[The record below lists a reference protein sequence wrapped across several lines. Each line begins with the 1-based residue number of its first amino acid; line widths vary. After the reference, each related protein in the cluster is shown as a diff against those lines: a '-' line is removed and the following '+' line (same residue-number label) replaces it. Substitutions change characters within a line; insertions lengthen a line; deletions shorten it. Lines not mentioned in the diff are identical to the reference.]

1 MLDLIYTKL
10 MDSQF
15 LLSILAAIATMAT
28 IVTVAMPLIETDT
41 LTQRMKA
48 VATER
53 ESIRARERARL
64 LADKSKQSLRQ
75 EPKVYMKQIVERFKA
90 PTRQNCTWRWPAF
103 ADPRWK
109 WCFCFSGW

>member
-10 MDSQF
+10 TDPQF

-64 LADKSKQSLRQ
+64 LADKAN
-75 EPKVYMKQIVERFKA
+75 KA
-90 PTRQNCTWRWPAF
+90 SAKSRKST
-103 ADPRWK
+103 
-109 WCFCFSGW
+109 